1 MDIPLGFLQHWD
13 KILVG
18 LLAVGALVLLIRKF
32 RKGGCDC
39 GSCDKKCPARK
50 SDDR

>member
-1 MDIPLGFLQHWD
+1 MNIPLGFLPYWD

-32 RKGGCDC
+32 RKSGCDC
-39 GSCDKKCPARK
+39 GSCSKHCPGRK
-50 SDDR
+50 TGDR